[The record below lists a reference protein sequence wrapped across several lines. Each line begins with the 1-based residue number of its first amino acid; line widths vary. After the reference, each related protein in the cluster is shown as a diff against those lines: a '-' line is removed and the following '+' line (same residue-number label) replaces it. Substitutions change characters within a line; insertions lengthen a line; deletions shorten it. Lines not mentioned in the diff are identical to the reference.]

1 MGFSQM
7 HSIKTLSR
15 IAGVNADT
23 IRSWERRYGVVDPSR
38 DENGRRAYSKQDVE
52 RLTLIAKLVRGGH
65 TISRIADLDIDALVE
80 LGKQLDESEPSDN
93 LASPSLA
100 AIVEAIDAADVDR
113 FRIAIGNVFASLPP
127 HTATERVVA
136 PALRMIGSRWAD
148 GRIDAGLEHAFSSV
162 VRQQL
167 LAALA
172 TLRWAA
178 AGPSILFTTLSG
190 ERHEIGALMACY
202 VSAAKGYECTY
213 LGPDLPP
220 DDIIKSAQR
229 FEARVVA
236 ISSIHHPDAE
246 DAARQVRRLAE
257 GLPDGVEIWLGIGG
271 HSPFDPGEFLDRV
284 TVISGFEDLERR
296 LDGLRG

>member
-1 MGFSQM
+1 MGSSRM
-7 HSIKTLSR
+7 HSIKALSK

-23 IRSWERRYGVVDPSR
+23 IRSWERRYGVVDPRR
-38 DENGRRAYSKQDVE
+38 DENGRRAYSRQDVE
-52 RLTLIAKLVRGGH
+52 RLTLVAKLVRGGH
-65 TISRIADLDIDALVE
+65 TISRIADLDFNTLVE
-80 LGKQLDESEPSDN
+80 LSKQLDEAKPSDD
-93 LASPSLA
+93 LSSPSLA
-100 AIVEAIDAADVDR
+100 ALVEAIDSADVDR

-127 HTATERVVA
+127 HTATECVVA

-162 VRQQL
+162 VRQQI

-178 AGPSILFTTLSG
+178 SGPGLLFTTLSG

-202 VSAAKGYECTY
+202 VSAAKGCECTY

-220 DDIIKSAQR
+220 DDIIKSVQR
-229 FEARVVA
+229 FDARVVA
-236 ISSIHHPDAE
+236 ISSIHHPDVQ

-257 GLPDGVEIWLGIGG
+257 GLPDGVEIWLGVGG
-271 HSPFDPGEFLDRV
+271 HSPVDTSELPDRV
-284 TVISGFEDLERR
+284 AVISGFEDLERR